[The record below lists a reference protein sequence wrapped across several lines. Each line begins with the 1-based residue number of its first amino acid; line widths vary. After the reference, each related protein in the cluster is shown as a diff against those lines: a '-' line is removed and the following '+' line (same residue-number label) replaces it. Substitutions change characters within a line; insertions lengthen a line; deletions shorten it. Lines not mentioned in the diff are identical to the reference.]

1 LTAYPLNST
10 YCSVWLT
17 VSGIVMGVGPLI
29 SAPVTFTSRRMT
41 LPSFAVTWRYSVLPA
56 GAPLEFSTNVT
67 SYVPG

>member
-1 LTAYPLNST
+1 
-10 YCSVWLT
+10 
-17 VSGIVMGVGPLI
+17 MGVGPLI